1 MHKSFAPKVRRESV
15 GAMSLRPAAA
25 ARTDAS
31 LALATPSS
39 RIDTVLRIGKL
50 HLESSTALTYHQ
62 RLYLRLKYPKHK
74 NGNKQWSDL
83 ANAQQLRDDV
93 KDLTKKGKLFEEIAR
108 LENEAKAE
116 EDEAKEAERKK
127 EARQRAFNNARQRS
141 PAPPSQSEPQG
152 KAKMPSAAHSTL
164 AAKSSTKTYYLLCLG
179 FDDYTT
185 MRKKVDKE
193 YFMVITEPGALKDA
207 WRAYNNSRVEV
218 HDADKDRKLAA
229 LVQNKWDVNPGTDE
243 QPHVFANRH
252 YGKDEHSMDRIV
264 VAPGYVTEHV
274 YEPFGD
280 AKANAAIMKIIDEF
294 RDNWGSKVIAIDWD
308 IWKHVNGENRKA
320 FLDATEATEIHLII
334 NDFMSFGD
342 NVDLKD

>member
-1 MHKSFAPKVRRESV
+1 
-15 GAMSLRPAAA
+15 MSLRPAAA

-50 HLESSTALTYHQ
+50 HLESSTALTYQ
-62 RLYLRLKYPKHK
+62 ERLYLRLKYPKHK
-74 NGNKQWSDL
+74 NGDKEWHQR
-83 ANAQQLRDDV
+83 RDVNELKKNV
-93 KDLTKKGKLFEEIAR
+93 KDLTKKGKLIEEIAI
-108 LENEAKAE
+108 LENEA
-116 EDEAKEAERKK
+116 EAKEAERKK
-127 EARQRAFNNARQRS
+127 EARQRAFNNARRRS

-164 AAKSSTKTYYLLCLG
+164 AAQSSTKTYYLLCLG
-179 FDDYTT
+179 QEDYTT

-218 HDADKDRKLAA
+218 NDADKDRKLAA
-229 LVQNKWDVNPGTDE
+229 LVRNKWDVNPGTDD

-252 YGKDEHSMDRIV
+252 YGEDEDSMDRIV
-264 VAPGYVTEHV
+264 VAPGHVTEDV

-294 RDNWGSKVIAIDWD
+294 PDNWGSKVIAIDWD

-334 NDFMSFGD
+334 NDFISFGD